1 MCLASMLQ
9 TQIAAR
15 RSPFPQ
21 IVPQGGEI
29 GKKRPSAPQREFA
42 ADSAREIEFCDQPDG
57 EGAGEDEGGGSGG
70 AREGE

>member
-1 MCLASMLQ
+1 MSRQHASNPD
-9 TQIAAR
+9 R

-42 ADSAREIEFCDQPDG
+42 ADSAREIEFCEQPDG
-57 EGAGEDEGGGSGG
+57 EGAGEDESGGSGG